1 MITPLNIIQ
10 IILGL
15 PLALF
20 ITGYLCARIFFKEL
34 EELEKVALGFVL
46 SIAID
51 IIVGLFLGYNE
62 TMKNITG
69 GITAFNLWLYLGS
82 ITIILTI
89 VWALKNED
97 EYKCVISL
105 FKKLFEKEA
114 PRPSLKELDSVP
126 ELKIKR
132 KAHRK

>member
-1 MITPLNIIQ
+1 MITPLQILQ

-20 ITGYLCARIFFKEL
+20 VTGYLVARIFFKEL

-82 ITIILTI
+82 ITIILMI
-89 VWALKNED
+89 VWAVRNGD
-97 EYKCVISL
+97 EYKKVSDL
-105 FKKLFEKEA
+105 FKRLFEREK
-114 PRPSLKELDSVP
+114 
-126 ELKIKR
+126 
-132 KAHRK
+132 HRKK